1 VTGLAA
7 LENRPDPVSR
17 VRDPA
22 KRRGNLALAFV
33 IVSLAAL
40 VAVPLIFS
48 ARTTAVRDELQTLIE
63 PARAA
68 ADQMTTQ
75 LDREVAAIRGYR
87 LTGADFYRERYL
99 MALAEQETAYRELLA
114 LVTRL
119 GPRADT
125 LVNNLNTAAARWQA
139 SHQRFL
145 AGEDIRDPIPG
156 PIGTREDEYDAV
168 VAAGAALE
176 EHLRLLTNGLRRQ
189 IQAEVRSGAILSA
202 MLALLALA
210 AASVV
215 VRMSRRTAEIS
226 AETARLFADSQQLTT
241 RLELTVA
248 QLRQR
253 TTEAEAEIEERH
265 RAERALHAEEE
276 RFRALADN
284 IPQLA
289 WMADGEGSVFWFN
302 KRWYDY
308 TGTSPTEVAGWG
320 WRAVHHP
327 NHVDG
332 VVAGFQSA
340 IREQRHWEDTFPLRD
355 RMGNY
360 RWFLSRAAPIRGS
373 DGAVEIWFG
382 TSTDVTEQLDADAE
396 RERLAREIERQRTI
410 LQSVTDNATSA
421 LIMMDSEGRSTF
433 WNPAAE
439 RMTGYSADEV
449 AGRSLHELIH
459 HTHPDGTPFPREECP
474 IDRAL
479 PLGAA
484 VQGHEDVFIRKSGA
498 FFPVVCA
505 AKPIIDGDLPV
516 GTVIEVRDVTREKEA
531 AEVLHAARER
541 AEAADLAKSQ
551 FLATMSHELRTPL
564 NAILGFAELLQLGIP
579 EPIAVGARVQADRIH
594 ESGLHLLG
602 IIEAI
607 LTFSKLEAEQEE
619 VQEESVKLPE
629 LIRAVIGMTEPLAA
643 RKGLRLVVELDGSP
657 EMLRTDAQKL
667 KQILINLLGNAVKF
681 TDRGSVHLRVR
692 SENGNVVL
700 TVRDTGRGIAPE
712 HLGRVFEPFW
722 QVDQSHT
729 RSIGGTGLGL
739 TVSLSLARLLGGDL
753 AASSVLGEGSTFEL
767 VLPVG
772 RKYLAAPNLER
783 GAAATSPEVA

>member
-1 VTGLAA
+1 
-7 LENRPDPVSR
+7 
-17 VRDPA
+17 
-22 KRRGNLALAFV
+22 
-33 IVSLAAL
+33 
-40 VAVPLIFS
+40 
-48 ARTTAVRDELQTLIE
+48 
-63 PARAA
+63 
-68 ADQMTTQ
+68 
-75 LDREVAAIRGYR
+75 
-87 LTGADFYRERYL
+87 
-99 MALAEQETAYRELLA
+99 
-114 LVTRL
+114 
-119 GPRADT
+119 
-125 LVNNLNTAAARWQA
+125 
-139 SHQRFL
+139 
-145 AGEDIRDPIPG
+145 
-156 PIGTREDEYDAV
+156 
-168 VAAGAALE
+168 
-176 EHLRLLTNGLRRQ
+176 
-189 IQAEVRSGAILSA
+189 
-202 MLALLALA
+202 
-210 AASVV
+210 
-215 VRMSRRTAEIS
+215 
-226 AETARLFADSQQLTT
+226 
-241 RLELTVA
+241 
-248 QLRQR
+248 
-253 TTEAEAEIEERH
+253 
-265 RAERALHAEEE
+265 
-276 RFRALADN
+276 
-284 IPQLA
+284 
-289 WMADGEGSVFWFN
+289 MADGEGSVFWFN

-327 NHVDG
+327 SHVDG

-421 LIMMDSEGRSTF
+421 LIMMDREGRSTF

-439 RMTGYSADEV
+439 RMTGYSANEV
-449 AGRSLHELIH
+449 TGRTLHELIH

-479 PLGAA
+479 PRGAA
-484 VQGHEDVFIRKSGA
+484 VQGHEDVFIRKSGD

-505 AKPIIDGDLPV
+505 AQPIIDGDVPV

-531 AEVLHAARER
+531 AQVLHAARER

-579 EPIAVGARVQADRIH
+579 EPIAAGARVQADRIH
-594 ESGLHLLG
+594 ESGLHLLR

-607 LTFSKLEAEQEE
+607 LTFSKIEAEQED
-619 VQEESVKLPE
+619 VKEELVELPE
-629 LIRAVIGMTEPLAA
+629 LIRSVIGMTEPLAA
-643 RKGLRLVVELDGSP
+643 RKGLRLVAELDGSP
-657 EMLRTDAQKL
+657 ELLRTDPQKL

-681 TDRGSVHLRVR
+681 TDRGSVHLQVR
-692 SENGNVVL
+692 SENGTVVL

-712 HLGRVFEPFW
+712 HLARVFEPFW

-739 TVSLSLARLLGGDL
+739 TVSLGLARLLGGDL

-772 RKYLAAPNLER
+772 MKYLAAPNLER